1 MNARTAG
8 AVPSPA
14 GPVDGGGH
22 GVDGEG
28 EVLTAG
34 TSERLVRTS
43 EWLMCPCCHAL
54 LYQRR
59 FERLSKVCPDCGW
72 HHRLTAAE
80 RLDHLLDAGSAVPLS
95 PGPTAEDPL
104 RFGDLVPYPRRLQAA
119 RAETGLSDAVQVVRG
134 AIRGHRVVVAVMD
147 FRFLGG
153 SLGVAA
159 GEAITAAA
167 EAALADRA
175 LLLLITASG
184 GARMQEGVLSLMQMA
199 KTCNAM
205 AQLDEAGLL
214 TVTLVTDPTYG
225 GVAASFAALSDV
237 ILVEPGARMG
247 FAGPRVIEQTIR
259 QEVPEGFQTAAF
271 LLEHGLVD
279 GVHARDELPYVLA
292 LLLSASRHEG
302 CGGTVTD
309 SVVREARL
317 VGARPAGETVRLARH
332 RDRPTTLDHITRW
345 MDGFLELHGD
355 RAGADCPA
363 IVGGVAMLDGQRV
376 VVIGHQKGHTTA
388 ELVRREFGMASPAGY
403 RKAQRLMRLA
413 AKLDVPVVTLVD
425 TPGAHPGPAAEAH
438 GQAIAIAECLRTM
451 GGLPVPVVS
460 VITGEGGSGGALALA
475 VADRLLLCANATY
488 SVISPEGCAA
498 ILWKSPEATDAAADA
513 LRLDARALLELGV
526 VDGVVVEPEGGAHT
540 DPATACMFVR
550 DAVVA
555 ALRQLRGRTGEEL
568 VRTRRARFRRFGVL
582 QVPAGQ
588 GVPA

>member
-8 AVPSPA
+8 AVPH
-14 GPVDGGGH
+14 PVGVGGH

-28 EVLTAG
+28 KTLMTG
-34 TSERLVRTS
+34 ISERLVRTS
-43 EWLMCPCCHAL
+43 DWLLCPRCHVL

-80 RLDHLLDAGSAVPLS
+80 RLDHLLDAGSAVPVS
-95 PGPTAEDPL
+95 PGPTADDPL
-104 RFGDLVPYPRRLQAA
+104 RFGDLVPYPRRLATA
-119 RAETGLSDAVQVVRG
+119 RAEIGLSDAVQVVRG
-134 AIRGHRVVVAVMD
+134 VIRGHRVVVAVMD

-159 GEAITAAA
+159 GEAITTAA

-175 LLLLITASG
+175 PLLLITASG

-199 KTCNAM
+199 KTSNAM

-225 GVAASFAALSDV
+225 GVAASFATLSDV
-237 ILVEPGARMG
+237 ILAEPGARMG
-247 FAGPRVIEQTIR
+247 FAGPRVIEQTIG
-259 QEVPEGFQTAAF
+259 QKVPEGFQTADF
-271 LLEHGLVD
+271 LLKHGLID
-279 GVHARDELPYVLA
+279 GVYARDELPHVLA
-292 LLLSASRHEG
+292 LLLSATRPVGS
-302 CGGTVTD
+302 GGAVTD
-309 SVVREARL
+309 SVVREPWL
-317 VGARPAGETVRLARH
+317 VPDRPVGETVRLARH
-332 RDRPTTLDHITRW
+332 LDRPTTLDHITRW
-345 MDGFLELHGD
+345 MDGFVELHGD

-363 IVGGVAMLDGQRV
+363 IVGGVAVLDGQPV
-376 VVIGHQKGHTTA
+376 VVVGHQKGHTTA
-388 ELVRREFGMASPAGY
+388 ELVRRDFGMASPAGY

-425 TPGAHPGPAAEAH
+425 TPGAHPGPAAEEH

-460 VITGEGGSGGALALA
+460 VIIGEGGSGGALALA
-475 VADRLLLCANATY
+475 VADRLLLCANAIY

-513 LRLDARALLELGV
+513 LRLDARSLLELGV

-540 DPATACMFVR
+540 DPDAACMFVR

-568 VRTRRARFRRFGVL
+568 VHTRRARFRRFGVL
-582 QVPAGQ
+582 PVPEGQEVPA
-588 GVPA
+588 